1 MNEQLKKL
9 KSVGCLID
17 NNGIIYPQHADG
29 SPDTENP
36 MSWDMCSKEFY
47 SALSKDDKLIIESI
61 VTMMAIKPFK
71 SIYDRFIF

>member
-1 MNEQLKKL
+1 MNEGLKEL

-17 NNGIIYPQHADG
+17 KNGIIYPQHADG
-29 SPDTENP
+29 SPDAQNP

-47 SALSKDDKLIIESI
+47 SALSKQDRLIIESV
-61 VTMMAIKPFK
+61 VTMMSITPFK